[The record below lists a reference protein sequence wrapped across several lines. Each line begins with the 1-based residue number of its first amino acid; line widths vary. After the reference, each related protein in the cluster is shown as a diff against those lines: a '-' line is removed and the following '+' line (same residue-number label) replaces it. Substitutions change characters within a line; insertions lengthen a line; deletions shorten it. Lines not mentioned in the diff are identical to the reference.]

1 MSDDFS
7 FDDDDNGGQEQPRKL
22 TPEEELA
29 RLVVR
34 SQQGPDPS
42 PAQTS
47 TSDKMTALATA
58 TAPSNGGT
66 TPESSASAAVT
77 SVAIAPSPP
86 APQPAAAP
94 AQPQRATTPPVAVA
108 TPAVAATVPAPQ
120 KASLGQVLA
129 QPPATTNG
137 PGVQQLTKIS
147 EIIRALILQNPRNP
161 SALSIAI
168 DWIRR
173 DPLGEHNGVTYQA
186 LLELRLADVDVIL
199 MAVRWLTEH
208 YDHPCSARIV
218 ELLAEYTAGK

>member
-7 FDDDDNGGQEQPRKL
+7 FDDDDNAEQVRKL
-22 TPEEELA
+22 SPEEELA

-42 PAQTS
+42 PTQTNAAS
-47 TSDKMTALATA
+47 EKTGAIA

-66 TPESSASAAVT
+66 APETASSAVT

-86 APQPAAAP
+86 LPA
-94 AQPQRATTPPVAVA
+94 PPVAPTPQRQSTAPTTSTTATTQKTSAQAIVPPQTQVTVN
-108 TPAVAATVPAPQ
+108 TPATIQ
-120 KASLGQVLA
+120 H
-129 QPPATTNG
+129 
-137 PGVQQLTKIS
+137 LTKIS

-173 DPLGEHNGVTYQA
+173 DPLGEHNGITYQA
-186 LLELRLADVDVIL
+186 LLELRLADLDVIL

-208 YDHPCSARIV
+208 YDHHCSARIV
-218 ELLAEYTAGK
+218 EMLSEYTAGK